1 MLSYTFNVT
10 SFFNIFSFI
19 MLYYHESAII
29 AAENKPIFTS

>member
-10 SFFNIFSFI
+10 SFFNIFSF